1 MSRHRAKLWG
11 LSFTGANLRGG
22 LGLGITGGAGGGGGR
37 YLRVALRRQGWGGG
51 LRGPFK
57 RRDLSNGTEEPKCEA
72 RPRGQKRY
80 TRKCLRRAGAAPPE
94 ASPLW
99 AATRR
104 RSEMATTAGRG
115 SFSASTKRSGG
126 ECQGWSGSPWGRR
139 PEPGPGRARAAYA
152 HAEVPSG
159 PALSAWPEA
168 PPRHPPPLRN
178 GSGRGRPPRLGN
190 GIARPALLSFGLR
203 PSWPRSCGVGGQRA
217 GVGDPELRLR
227 PPGLGRLHTRWTQLL
242 LMNEE

>member
-1 MSRHRAKLWG
+1 MR
-11 LSFTGANLRGG
+11 GAP
-22 LGLGITGGAGGGGGR
+22 GR
-37 YLRVALRRQGWGGG
+37 
-51 LRGPFK
+51 
-57 RRDLSNGTEEPKCEA
+57 PK
-72 RPRGQKRY
+72 KRY

-126 ECQGWSGSPWGRR
+126 ECQGWSGSPSGRR
-139 PEPGPGRARAAYA
+139 PEPGRARAAYV

-190 GIARPALLSFGLR
+190 GIARPALLSLALR
-203 PSWPRSCGVGGQRA
+203 PSRPRSCDVRGQRA
-217 GVGDPELRLR
+217 GGGGGAELRLR
-227 PPGLGRLHTRWTQLL
+227 PPGLGRPRTRWTQLL
-242 LMNEE
+242 LTNEE